1 MSARPK
7 SGRDQRICVAQ
18 IGAAHGLKGE
28 MRLWSFTQHPAA
40 FAGYGPLESEDGT
53 RRFEIES
60 LRPAKDHF
68 VGRLRGVNDRN
79 AAEAL
84 RNLKLYVAREKLP
97 QTEDDTFYH
106 ADLIGLAAVTTNG
119 EPYGE
124 IVAVQ
129 NFGAG
134 DILEIRRGGETLMLP
149 FTESAVPQIDIA
161 AGRVVVAPPVDIIG
175 DGAPDSESS
184 PPLRGRSAPK
194 APGGG

>member
-1 MSARPK
+1 MRPK
-7 SGRDQRICVAQ
+7 KQNARICVAQ

-28 MRLWSFTQHPAA
+28 VRLWSFTQDPAA
-40 FAGYGPLESEDGT
+40 FAQYGALESEDGT
-53 RRFEIES
+53 RGFEIES
-60 LRPAKDHF
+60 LRAAKDHF

-79 AAEAL
+79 AAQAL

-97 QTEDDTFYH
+97 QTEDRDTFYH
-106 ADLIGLAAVTTNG
+106 ADLIGLAAVTTDG

-149 FTESAVPQIDIA
+149 FTEAAVPQIDIA
-161 AGRVVVAPPVDIIG
+161 GGRVVVDPPVEVIG
-175 DGAPDSESS
+175 DEANDSSSSRPSGAKRRASRN
-184 PPLRGRSAPK
+184 L
-194 APGGG
+194 